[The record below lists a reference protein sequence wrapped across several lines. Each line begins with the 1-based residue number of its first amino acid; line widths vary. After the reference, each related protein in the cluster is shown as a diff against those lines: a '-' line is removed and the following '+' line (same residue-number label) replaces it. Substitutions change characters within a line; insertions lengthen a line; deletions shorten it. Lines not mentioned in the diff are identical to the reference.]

1 MLSAH
6 ELLHLTVTFCSL
18 SSWLRY
24 LVAFTLQSI
33 ERGLAFDGLGADSAP
48 PADAPSQTCA
58 GKRRKRTEDW
68 VPKERVSLPPSSS
81 PSSSSSCRF
90 SRSAAATLLGSDAA
104 RSPSPSGCNLTNES
118 GVAESTNCGAAM
130 RESTT
135 TTSPI
140 MLLKKLSET
149 PLFSKK
155 VSMVQYCVHFCGE
168 V

>member
-58 GKRRKRTEDW
+58 GKWRKRKEHRRTGILASLLFAFLLFVVQILQVSGSHFVGVGRSEKPKPIW
-68 VPKERVSLPPSSS
+68 VQFDERK
-81 PSSSSSCRF
+81 R
-90 SRSAAATLLGSDAA
+90 SRREHKLRGRDEREHHHHESDH
-104 RSPSPSGCNLTNES
+104 RS
-118 GVAESTNCGAAM
+118 
-130 RESTT
+130 
-135 TTSPI
+135 
-140 MLLKKLSET
+140 
-149 PLFSKK
+149 
-155 VSMVQYCVHFCGE
+155 
-168 V
+168 

>member
-58 GKRRKRTEDW
+58 GKRQKKNGT
-68 VPKERVSLPPSSS
+68 
-81 PSSSSSCRF
+81 
-90 SRSAAATLLGSDAA
+90 LGSERKGILASLLFAFLLFVVQILQVSGSHFVGVGRSEKPKPIWVQFDERQRR
-104 RSPSPSGCNLTNES
+104 RSPEMLPVRRNLFT
-118 GVAESTNCGAAM
+118 
-130 RESTT
+130 
-135 TTSPI
+135 
-140 MLLKKLSET
+140 
-149 PLFSKK
+149 FSFPTFNSIRFLHL
-155 VSMVQYCVHFCGE
+155 VFHS
-168 V
+168 